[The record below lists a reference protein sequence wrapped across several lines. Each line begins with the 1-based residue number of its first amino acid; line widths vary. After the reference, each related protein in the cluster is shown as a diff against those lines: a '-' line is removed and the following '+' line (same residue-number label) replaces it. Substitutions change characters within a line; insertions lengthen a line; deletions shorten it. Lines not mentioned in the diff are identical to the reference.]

1 MEAWQCARSPKFSPL
16 VYPLVMQAVVSGQW
30 AMQCSWHVTKAQGGP
45 LFEDCLGAYMAAPR
59 FPPFLWSKVK
69 HCSPIHHAHNIGS
82 RAKYC
87 GISGHVSVV

>member
-1 MEAWQCARSPKFSPL
+1 MFSPL